1 MWCLHFQAGFRGRG
15 GGGTVRTAVERM
27 DIEAGFAGSGAL
39 GEQALPA
46 RADGS
51 VPAPP

>member
-15 GGGTVRTAVERM
+15 GWTVRTAVERM

-39 GEQALPA
+39 GEPASPA